1 MLLLIACA
9 TKAPPAEAPAAVV
22 ESAPTSVSPTPTAE
36 YPSTLFLDG
45 VEVLASWDDGDTFA
59 SPRDGE
65 KPLRAR
71 LSGFNTLE
79 SYGPVHSWGTWR
91 PDELYVLSKKA
102 GEVAGAG
109 KWTCEVLAGGGGYG
123 RERVDCP
130 DLRRELLSRGLAHLF
145 VFDGEADPDDMA
157 AQALAIESKLGMWEK
172 GAPMW
177 LVTSLHSLDER
188 EDQVQTY
195 NRVAH
200 TGDGHVEKRM
210 HVDIY
215 TSCSEVCPEAVDSCM
230 IYVPYE
236 VRYGDDRAA
245 CLQ

>member
-1 MLLLIACA
+1 MLWILACA
-9 TKAPPAEAPAAVV
+9 PKTPPEPVVEEAPAP
-22 ESAPTSVSPTPTAE
+22 SLTPTAE
-36 YPSTLFLDG
+36 YPSILTLDG
-45 VEVLASWDDGDTFA
+45 VPVLASWDDGDTFA
-59 SPRDGE
+59 SPREGD

-71 LSGFNTLE
+71 LSGYNTLE
-79 SYGPVHSWGTWR
+79 SYGPVHVWGTWR
-91 PDELYVLSKKA
+91 PDELYALSKEAGKVA
-102 GEVAGAG
+102 GEGR
-109 KWTCEVLAGGGGYG
+109 WTCEILAGGGGYG

-145 VFDGEADPDDMA
+145 VFDGEADPDDVA
-157 AQALAIESKLGMWEK
+157 AQQLAIDSKVGMWEK
-172 GAPMW
+172 GAPTW

-210 HVDIY
+210 HEETY
-215 TSCSEVCPEAVDSCM
+215 AACTEVCPEGVDSCM

-236 VRYGDDRAA
+236 QRYGDDAAA
-245 CLQ
+245 CLQVQ